1 MQNPTARVVLAACL
15 AAAAAAQGTSAG
27 LSLVPR
33 ELPTLTALQLQP
45 EAGLAAA
52 RATSA
57 DADAPM
63 PSSFGLEGFGRG
75 SLGQDPQDRYQPGR
89 LFQDVHGD
97 FMRRMDRY
105 RPNMEFGGRWLP
117 NQSLQREP
125 GHYNQYVAYGDLSYR
140 WNTWAD
146 GYILL
151 GAFYEGREYQFED
164 MGNRGGGTE
173 LDDEYLT
180 QAGLNIGFG
189 QFLDDNTL
197 LEVRGR
203 PGVYSDLDGGLHR
216 QDYDYPSR
224 AMLTYRATDGF
235 FIKGGVRYSQVFQD
249 ALWLPL
255 IGFSWDLNDTFGV
268 KDKTGGGWR
277 LDVLLP
283 EYVEMSFWP
292 NSAIGILLGC
302 EITGAQY
309 AVRDSLERG
318 KDRDYLFVQE
328 IVAYGGLNVRMT
340 DNFSARGRAGMV
352 LAGDTFLTNGTAND
366 SFAQG
371 ALTQGFWCEF
381 SFGIDF

>member
-15 AAAAAAQGTSAG
+15 AAAVAAQGTSDG
-27 LSLVPR
+27 LPLVTR

-45 EAGLAAA
+45 ETGLAAA
-52 RATSA
+52 YT
-57 DADAPM
+57 APT
-63 PSSFGLEGFGRG
+63 LRN
-75 SLGQDPQDRYQPGR
+75 LGQDPQDRYQPGR

-105 RPNMEFGGRWLP
+105 RPNMELGARWLP

-125 GHYNQYVAYGDLSYR
+125 GHYNQYVAYGDINYR

-146 GYILL
+146 GYILI
-151 GAFYEGREYQFED
+151 GAFYEGRQYQFQG
-164 MGNRGGGTE
+164 MGDRGGGTQ
-173 LDDEYLT
+173 LDDQYLT
-180 QAGLNIGFG
+180 QGGLNIGFG

-203 PGVYSDLDGGLHR
+203 PGVYSDLDGGAHH

-224 AMLTYRATDGF
+224 ALLTYRATDGF
-235 FIKGGVRYSQVFQD
+235 FIKGGIRYSQVFQD

-255 IGFSWDLNDTFGV
+255 VGFSWDLNDTFGV

-277 LDVLLP
+277 LDILLP
-283 EYVEMSFWP
+283 EYIEMSFWP
-292 NSAIGILLGC
+292 SSAFGILLGC

-309 AVRDSLERG
+309 YMRDSLERG
-318 KDRDYLFVQE
+318 KTRAYSNVQE
-328 IVAYGGLNVRMT
+328 IVAYAGVNVRMS
-340 DNFSARGRAGMV
+340 DAFSARGRAGMV
-352 LAGDTFLTNGTAND
+352 LAGDTFFTNGTTSGPNEAY
-366 SFAQG
+366 ARG

-381 SFGIDF
+381 SFGVDF